1 MVHLALRSRF
11 FQDHP
16 HKFALRLA
24 FLGIDRLHV
33 DVGRDLHTGVAQ
45 KFLHNLRTL
54 PVGIEECSE
63 GVPECMLENTPRW
76 DRSITAAAWFCSRP
90 QSLTVCAAAHHLA
103 GELFDINNETVIL
116 YDSIIAHWAN

>member
-1 MVHLALRSRF
+1 MVHLALRSCL

-16 HKFALRLA
+16 HQFTLRLA

-45 KFLHNLRTL
+45 KFLYDLRIL

-63 GVPECMLENTPRW
+63 GVPEGMLENAPRW
-76 DRSITAAAWFCSRP
+76 DRSITAAAWFRSRP
-90 QSLTVCAAAHHLA
+90 RSLTVCVA
-103 GELFDINNETVIL
+103 
-116 YDSIIAHWAN
+116 IIACQANSLT